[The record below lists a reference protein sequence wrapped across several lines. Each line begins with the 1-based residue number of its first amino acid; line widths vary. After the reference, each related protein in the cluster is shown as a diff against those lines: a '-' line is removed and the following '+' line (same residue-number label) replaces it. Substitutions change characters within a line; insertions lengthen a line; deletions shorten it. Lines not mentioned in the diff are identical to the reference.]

1 MPDFNVTVS
10 GNLPVDEATPL
21 RVVTVAVRAA
31 SRAGAAYHHDK
42 HIPQH
47 FKSGAASKY
56 GYKRRS
62 ASWQAFKRRV
72 GASSL
77 PLVFSGATAQEITGE
92 RKITATSTRG
102 ATLRM
107 RAALPGL
114 TSGRFRLKR
123 GQQRLSGH
131 QERQLARVEEIKA
144 ITADELNAIARAEE
158 KAYIASVQAQM
169 KTVSRRTIATL

>member
-1 MPDFNVTVS
+1 MPDFDVTVS
-10 GNLPVDEATPL
+10 GNLPVDDSTPQ
-21 RVVTVAVRAA
+21 RVLTVAVREAA
-31 SRAGAAYHHDK
+31 RAGAAYHHDK

-56 GYKRRS
+56 GYRRRS
-62 ASWQAFKRRV
+62 ARWQAFKRRV

-77 PLVFSGATAQEITGE
+77 PLVFTGATAQEITRE

-114 TSGRFRLKR
+114 TSGRFRLKA
-123 GQQRLSGH
+123 GQKRLSGH

-158 KAYIASVQAQM
+158 KAYIATVEAKL
-169 KTVSRRTIATL
+169 KTVSRRTIAKM